1 MGVGEEELDVEQR
14 RTPPIAPEDIE
25 RVNPTP
31 TLIDHVIPGRNI
43 PALLSWYFG
52 VFALLPVLGIPL
64 GVVAVVLGIIGF
76 FKARNPEVRVGTLHA
91 CLGIVLGI
99 AGPSLWIGLMWW
111 QPWMQ
116 R

>member
-1 MGVGEEELDVEQR
+1 MGVGEEELEVEQR
-14 RTPPIAPEDIE
+14 MTPPTAPEDIE
-25 RVNPTP
+25 RLNPTP

-52 VFALLPVLGIPL
+52 FFALLPVLGVPL

-76 FKARNPEVRVGTLHA
+76 FKARNPEVGVGTLHA
-91 CLGIVLGI
+91 CLGIALGI
-99 AGPSLWIGLMWW
+99 AGPCFWFGLMWW
-111 QPWMQ
+111 LQ